1 MYQFSKWVHATED
14 LKIANLLIQGVVFKL
29 HVAVYLSVCLF
40 VCLIDWYTPRLT
52 KWVSAASGSYPL
64 AV

>member
-29 HVAVYLSVCLF
+29 HVAVYLSVF
-40 VCLIDWYTPRLT
+40 VYQVGELT
-52 KWVSAASGSYPL
+52 NSTV
-64 AV
+64 